1 MFFVYIWSSCA
12 QAPALS
18 CNPGVRKTFGCFPK
32 FPKKFSCS
40 KKPLGLS
47 LLLPELSDQP
57 NINKKHVA
65 ANFQSSEQLTVITAP
80 GKMKTIPSIIF
91 HRGGIFVESISAII
105 FPDFN
110 IYLFLK
116 TLF

>member
-1 MFFVYIWSSCA
+1 MTQESLELLHPSPSVKLETWSREA
-12 QAPALS
+12 
-18 CNPGVRKTFGCFPK
+18 FGCFPR

-40 KKPLGLS
+40 KKTLGLS

-57 NINKKHVA
+57 NIKKKHVA
-65 ANFQSSEQLTVITAP
+65 ANFQSSEKLTVITAP

-91 HRGGIFVESISAII
+91 HGGIFVESISAII
-105 FPDFN
+105 FPYFN